1 MLAVSLLGSFRATW
15 CGEPMDLPGRRLVA
29 DLWIYLLLHRDLPL
43 PIGRLL
49 GAFWPDVPEQAARAN
64 LRRYLHFLGQ
74 VLPEL
79 PEGQAWYHR
88 DREHLRWN
96 TRAPL
101 TVDLDAFE
109 RQLADARERLREGD
123 TAAAITCLEQVA
135 AELGGDLLPD
145 CDASWMSPL
154 RERHRSQLTWCLD
167 TLARLLLRSGRT
179 ATSMALGERLLEVDP
194 QRTASRQLH
203 LWLLQATGRTI
214 EAAAEARAV
223 TLDPAA
229 DRSPELQALGR
240 AILTGASL
248 DPWHPGAILLPSAQ
262 QGEPGKQTVVGSHGR
277 LPVPGDRFIG
287 RVSALL
293 ELRELTAIAR
303 QVTLVGM
310 GGAGKTRL
318 AIALATTM
326 AAEDGITCLWVDL
339 TAVSD
344 VGTVDREVS
353 TQLGL
358 RAAFGVAARDGI
370 IAHLEA
376 QDSLLIVDNCEQVL
390 EGAADLVTALLARC
404 PRLKVLATSRE
415 RLGLPGE
422 AVWPVPAMQSP
433 AEGFEPGG
441 DRITEFDAP
450 ALFLARVREQWPD
463 YIPDAGAARAI
474 ARICRLV
481 EGIPLAIELAAARIT
496 LLDVED
502 IARRLESDFSLLRRR
517 DREHPD
523 RHQTLD
529 MAINWGYQLLL
540 EDEQLLLARL
550 AVFTGG
556 FTLPAAQAVCSGAA
570 PAGGTA
576 LPAAVIEEHVYR
588 LCDKSFMVSLKAD
601 SGRRYQMPEMIRQ
614 FSLKRLAERAEDAW
628 VSERHVAYQVQVV
641 EEAEPHL
648 RGADAQAWL
657 DRLDEERGNLEA
669 AMVWILDHQAWPWAY
684 RFSAAAGR
692 YWYLRGHVDFERE
705 WLDTVLAQPEPE
717 GPGAIGARARYGA
730 GLLAYAQGD
739 FAAASAAW
747 SASAATWRQLGDRR
761 MVGLMVDNLGRVAL
775 SLGDLETAR
784 GYLDEA
790 VDIRRSMDDG
800 PALAASLNLLA
811 EIATRQGR
819 YLEGMADYRASLG
832 VLRAAATAE
841 RQTDLDNALCGLA
854 NVMLLTGDY
863 EPARELLDEALVR
876 SRDAKQLVGQAGASY
891 YMGRLE
897 TEIGAFDAAG
907 ARYAEALALRR
918 KLGFEAGV
926 AWVLH
931 SMGEME
937 LRRGRYPIAGVYLG
951 RSLATKEKLGDP
963 WNAAFTHVAMA
974 ELASLEGDLELARG
988 RLATGLE
995 LATQGG
1001 NGPLVALARRVEAQI
1016 LLLAGDPPAAA
1027 AALARGLEM
1036 VLSFGEQRSIA
1047 VCLDLAAR
1055 VAEALDQPEDALR
1068 SLVLAEDLRRRI
1080 GAPRTADELAR
1091 LPRVAARLSEPR
1103 SAAEAPAP
1111 TDPDAHAD
1119 TAARAAEYLEVLR
1132 SLRESMPD

>member
-49 GAFWPDVPEQAARAN
+49 GAFWPDIPEPAARAN

-79 PEGQAWYHR
+79 PDGQDWYHR

-109 RQLADARERLREGD
+109 RLHADARERLRDGD
-123 TAAAITCLEQVA
+123 TAAAVACLEQVA

-145 CDASWMSPL
+145 CDTSWMTPL
-154 RERHRSQLTWCLD
+154 RDRHRSQLTWCLD
-167 TLARLLLRSGRT
+167 TLARLLLRSGR
-179 ATSMALGERLLEVDP
+179 ADASMALCERLLAVDP
-194 QRTASRQLH
+194 QRPASRQMY
-203 LWLLQATGRTI
+203 LWLLQATGRTT
-214 EAAAEARAV
+214 EAAAEAGA
-223 TLDPAA
+223 LIQGPAA

-240 AILTGASL
+240 AILAGDSL
-248 DPWHPGAILLPSAQ
+248 APWHPGETLAPSTQ
-262 QGEPGKQTVVGSHGR
+262 RREPGKETVAGSHGR
-277 LPVPGDRFIG
+277 LPVPGDRFVG
-287 RVSALL
+287 RVAALL
-293 ELRELTAIAR
+293 ELRELTTIAR
-303 QVTLVGM
+303 HVTLTGL

-318 AIALATTM
+318 AIALAGSM
-326 AAEDGITCLWVDL
+326 ATEDGVACLWVDL
-339 TAVSD
+339 TAVQD
-344 VGTVDREVS
+344 MGTLDREVS
-353 TQLGL
+353 SQLGL
-358 RAAFGVAARDGI
+358 RATFGMTARDVI
-370 IAHLEA
+370 LAHLEGQA
-376 QDSLLIVDNCEQVL
+376 CLLILDNCEQVL
-390 EGAADLVTALLARC
+390 AGAADLVRSLLARC
-404 PRLKVLATSRE
+404 PQLRILATSRE

-422 AVWPVPAMQSP
+422 AAWPVPAMESP
-433 AEGFEPGG
+433 AEGFDPDVENL
-441 DRITEFDAP
+441 TAFDAP
-450 ALFLARVREQWPD
+450 ALFVARVREQWPD
-463 YIPDAGAARAI
+463 YIPDIGAVRAI
-474 ARICRLV
+474 ARIGRLV

-496 LLDVED
+496 LLDAED

-556 FTLPAAQAVCSGAA
+556 FTLPAAQAVCSGPGPASGAA
-570 PAGGTA
+570 
-576 LPAAVIEEHVYR
+576 LSAAAIEEQVYR
-588 LCDKSFMVSLKAD
+588 LCDKSFMVSLKSD

-614 FSLKRLAERAEDAW
+614 FGLKRLAERAEDAW

-657 DRLDEERGNLEA
+657 DRLDEERGNFEA
-669 AMVWILDHQAWPWAY
+669 AMVWIQDHEAWPWAY

-705 WLDTVLAQPEPE
+705 WLDTVLAQPEPD
-717 GPGAIGARARYGA
+717 GPGAIGARAHYGA

-747 SASAATWRQLGDRR
+747 SASAATWRQLGDLR
-761 MVGLMVDNLGRVAL
+761 MVGLLVDNLGRVAV
-775 SLGDLETAR
+775 SQGDLETAR

-811 EIATRQGR
+811 EIATRQGN
-819 YLEGMADYRASLG
+819 YADGMAHYRASLG

-863 EPARELLDEALVR
+863 EPARQLLDEALVR
-876 SRDAKQLVGQAGASY
+876 SRDAKQLVGQAGANY
-891 YMGRLE
+891 LVGRLE
-897 TEIGAFDAAG
+897 TEMGAFDAAS

-937 LRRGRYPIAGVYLG
+937 LRRGRYPIAGVYLE

-974 ELASLEGDLELARG
+974 ELASLEGDLVTARS

-995 LATQGG
+995 IATQGG
-1001 NGPLVALARRVEAQI
+1001 NGPLVAQAARVEAQI
-1016 LLLAGDPPAAA
+1016 HLLAGEGPAAGPI
-1027 AALARGLEM
+1027 LARGLEM
-1036 VLSFGEQRSIA
+1036 FLTFGEQRSIA

-1055 VAEALDQPEDALR
+1055 VAEALDKPADALR
-1068 SLVLAEDLRRRI
+1068 CLALAEDLRRRI

-1091 LPRVAARLSEPR
+1091 LPRVTARPPEGQA
-1103 SAAEAPAP
+1103 AAEVAASNEA
-1111 TDPDAHAD
+1111 DASAS
-1119 TAARAAEYLEVLR
+1119 AEAYRLVLR
-1132 SLRESMPD
+1132 SLRG